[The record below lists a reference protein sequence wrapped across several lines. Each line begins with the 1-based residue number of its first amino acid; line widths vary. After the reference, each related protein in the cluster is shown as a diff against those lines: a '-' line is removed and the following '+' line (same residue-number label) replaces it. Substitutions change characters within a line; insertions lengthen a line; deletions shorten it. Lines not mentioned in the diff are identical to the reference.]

1 MKNSESIDEK
11 SNGTTI
17 VGFRVEK
24 SLRDEF
30 DRICKQKDVTSSQ
43 VMRRCMREFIRASQ
57 GQGQKT
63 DFEGN
68 LALL

>member
-1 MKNSESIDEK
+1 MKNSESINERL
-11 SNGTTI
+11 NGTTI

-24 SLRDEF
+24 TLRDEF

-43 VMRRCMREFIRASQ
+43 MMRRCMREFIRANQ
-57 GQGQKT
+57 NQRT